1 MRILIIAVVKP
12 LRRTFEYLPPN
23 ALTDT
28 ECDGLQPG
36 VRIKVPFANGV
47 SVGVLIGITHQ
58 SNFAPEKLKRA
69 IEILDP
75 APLLDSITL
84 HLAQWAAAYYAHP
97 IGEVLSLCFPPNL
110 RSGGALKREQNA
122 LRLTETLNAI
132 DLTALAKSPRQH
144 ALIERLRQG
153 TTAIQQLKKEGFST
167 TLIKTIVDRGF
178 AVRCES
184 ILPAETQQFSAPGHT
199 LNEEQATA
207 STGLQGMNGFS
218 AALLYGVTGSG
229 KTEVYMSVIDKV
241 ISEDRSVLVLIP
253 EIALTPQTESR
264 FRNRFGAAVGVLH
277 SGLNP
282 SQREREWHK
291 AQSGQTR
298 VLLGTRSAI
307 FTPLPNLGYLIVDEE
322 HDSAYKQQ
330 DGFRYHARDLAIKR
344 AQLSDC
350 PVLLGSATPSLET
363 LNNVRSGRFG
373 LFELSR
379 RTGSASLPD
388 WSTVDLRKKTLSAG
402 LSEDLISQIQ
412 ATLARNEHALLFL
425 NRRGFAHTLLCH
437 DCGWIAECT
446 HCDSR
451 LVIHRRQ
458 KQLRCHHCLARQP
471 LPTTCPHCRG
481 AHWHGIGTGTER
493 AEHQLEQLFPQT
505 RVIRI
510 DSDAISSATQ
520 LEQELTDIATSQEGL
535 IIVGTQMLAKGHDL
549 ERVTLVGI
557 VDTDALLFSSDF
569 RAEEKLAQLLTQVAG
584 RAGRRAG
591 RGQVVLQTHQP
602 QTPLFE
608 QLRTKGY
615 WDTAQQLL
623 NTRID
628 QGLPPL
634 GQMILIHCDGADAQA
649 AERLLSRIKIQLQKS
664 LSNKAHLIGPLPAP
678 LARRAGK
685 FRFQLTILAPH
696 AKTLTQETT
705 QIIQVLEQTPNN
717 ATTRLSVDIDPHDFI

>member
-1 MRILIIAVVKP
+1 MRILVIAVAKP
-12 LRRTFEYLPPN
+12 LRRTFEYLPPS

-28 ECDGLQPG
+28 ECDNLQPG
-36 VRIKVPFANGV
+36 VRIRVPFANGV
-47 SVGVLIGITHQ
+47 SVGVLVGMTHQ

-69 IEILDP
+69 LEILDP
-75 APLLDSITL
+75 TPLLDSTTL
-84 HLAQWAAAYYAHP
+84 HLAQWSSTYYAHP
-97 IGEVLSLCFPPNL
+97 LGEVLSVCFPPNL

-122 LRLTETLNAI
+122 LRLTDTLKEI
-132 DLTALAKSPRQH
+132 DLAALTKSPRQH

-153 TTAIQQLKKEGFST
+153 ATAIQQLKEEGFST
-167 TLIKTIVDRGF
+167 ALIKTVVDRGF

-184 ILPAETQQFSAPGHT
+184 IQSELTPTSAKPKHT
-199 LNEEQATA
+199 LNEQQVLAIE
-207 STGLQGMNGFS
+207 GLRGMTGFS

-241 ISEDRSVLVLIP
+241 TSEDRAVLVLIP
-253 EIALTPQTESR
+253 EIALTPQTERR
-264 FRNRFGAAVGVLH
+264 FKDRFGSAVGVLH
-277 SGLNP
+277 SGLSP

-307 FTPLPNLGYLIVDEE
+307 FTPLPNLGYVIVDEE
-322 HDSAYKQQ
+322 HDGAYKQQ

-344 AQLSDC
+344 AQLSGC

-373 LFELSR
+373 LFELPR
-379 RTGSASLPD
+379 RAGSSSLPE
-388 WSTVDLRKKTLSAG
+388 WSTVDLREKTLSSG
-402 LSEDLISQIQ
+402 LSQELISQIR
-412 ATLARNEHALLFL
+412 ATLARNDHALLFL

-458 KQLRCHHCLARQP
+458 KQLRCHHCSARQA
-471 LPTTCPHCRG
+471 LPSACPQCRG
-481 AHWHGIGTGTER
+481 THWHGIGNGTER
-493 AEHQLEQLFPQT
+493 AEHQLGQLFPDT
-505 RVIRI
+505 KIIRI

-520 LEQELTDIATSQEGL
+520 LEQELAEIATSPEGV

-557 VDTDALLFSSDF
+557 VDTDALLFSTDF
-569 RAEEKLAQLLTQVAG
+569 RAEEKLAQLLIQVSG
-584 RAGRRAG
+584 RAGRRSG
-591 RGQVVLQTHQP
+591 MGQVVLQTHQP
-602 QTPLFE
+602 QASLFE
-608 QLRTKGY
+608 QLRMKGY

-623 NTRID
+623 DGRTE
-628 QGLPPL
+628 QGLPPF
-634 GQMILIHCDGADAQA
+634 GQMILIHCDSADAQA
-649 AERLLSRIKIQLQKS
+649 AERLLNRLKMQLRKTLPDRI
-664 LSNKAHLIGPLPAP
+664 HLIGPLPSP

-685 FRFQLTILAPH
+685 FRFQLTLMAAH
-696 AKTLTQETT
+696 AKTLTQETAR
-705 QIIQVLEQTPNN
+705 IIQVLEQAPNSP
-717 ATTRLSVDIDPHDFI
+717 TTRLSIDVDPHEFI